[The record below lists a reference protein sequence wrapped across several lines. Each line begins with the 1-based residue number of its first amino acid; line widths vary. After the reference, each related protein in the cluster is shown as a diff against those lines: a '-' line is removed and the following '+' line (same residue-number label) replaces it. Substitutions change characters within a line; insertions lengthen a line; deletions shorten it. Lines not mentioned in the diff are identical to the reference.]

1 MVGGSF
7 RSRFPG
13 HERQSSIYRSSSRQ
27 FIWIPVVNLVSLD
40 YFADYVS
47 GVFAVK
53 LAKHTVKLAKR
64 RKCMM
69 GFDVTISA
77 TIFNLLVW
85 IGIVT
90 IANGWVWDT
99 FHSGCHSIDA
109 SLSALLTNPPG
120 LSCRG
125 PCL

>member
-1 MVGGSF
+1 
-7 RSRFPG
+7 
-13 HERQSSIYRSSSRQ
+13 
-27 FIWIPVVNLVSLD
+27 
-40 YFADYVS
+40 
-47 GVFAVK
+47 
-53 LAKHTVKLAKR
+53 
-64 RKCMM
+64 MM

-85 IGIVT
+85 IGIGA
-90 IANGWVWDT
+90 IANWDT

>member
-1 MVGGSF
+1 M
-7 RSRFPG
+7 
-13 HERQSSIYRSSSRQ
+13 
-27 FIWIPVVNLVSLD
+27 SLD

-53 LAKHTVKLAKR
+53 LAKRTVKLAKRTVKLAKR

-120 LSCRG
+120 LSCR
-125 PCL
+125 

>member
-1 MVGGSF
+1 MSA
-7 RSRFPG
+7 
-13 HERQSSIYRSSSRQ
+13 SRQ

-40 YFADYVS
+40 YFADFSS

-53 LAKHTVKLAKR
+53 LAKRTVKLAKR

-120 LSCRG
+120 LSCR
-125 PCL
+125 